1 MRCDTWVQKIQQTS
15 VLCGWHLSAEHSR
28 VCAAL
33 TEQANYCSWTEDRDG
48 FNFGEM
54 LIEFRRSLP
63 PSRLVFPPVS
73 LILRFLFTTKNCTW
87 LMAGKTKARHKE
99 AIGVESGET
108 EKLRTERKWLVFLF
122 ICYVPGAVILGYIIT
137 VSVYT
142 SFPHSG
148 NKRLSLYP
156 NTSRCLIYCVFT
168 LGEKLH
174 VLM

>member
-1 MRCDTWVQKIQQTS
+1 MV
-15 VLCGWHLSAEHSR
+15 
-28 VCAAL
+28 
-33 TEQANYCSWTEDRDG
+33 
-48 FNFGEM
+48 
-54 LIEFRRSLP
+54 
-63 PSRLVFPPVS
+63 
-73 LILRFLFTTKNCTW
+73 
-87 LMAGKTKARHKE
+87 GKTKAKHKE

-142 SFPHSG
+142 SFLHSG

-156 NTSRCLIYCVFT
+156 NTGRCLIYCIFT

-174 VLM
+174 VLK